1 MYYVCKLPCLTN
13 ISSFPLCHANIK
25 TGSPA
30 PAVIARPVTD
40 HDPHLECLLH
50 PPRQGSG
57 QPRDRPSLGGA
68 RHCEGGW
75 PAGAV
80 LRHLEPLPV
89 VHVVTQRVR
98 ARA

>member
-40 HDPHLECLLH
+40 PIMIQTSSVFSILLVKAVVSLEIVRH
-50 PPRQGSG
+50 SG
-57 QPRDRPSLGGA
+57 ELVIVK
-68 RHCEGGW
+68 EGGQ
-75 PAGAV
+75 
-80 LRHLEPLPV
+80 LELFCDTSSPYQWCMWS
-89 VHVVTQRVR
+89 HNG
-98 ARA
+98 